1 MKVAL
6 EIAKRAQHRDS
17 HVFMSLEIVQVY
29 LRSADWVYKGNLQKQ
44 MSDKNFPETFQ
55 NVANLF
61 T

>member
-1 MKVAL
+1 
-6 EIAKRAQHRDS
+6 
-17 HVFMSLEIVQVY
+17 MSLEIVQVY

>member
-44 MSDKNFPETFQ
+44 MSDKKLSGNIQ

-61 T
+61 A